1 MKTQSED
8 THPDVERVQ
17 IELLRK
23 ATVAHR
29 FRLVRSLSQTAIQL
43 AWRAIERANPGA
55 SRDELAV
62 IFVTVHHGEELGNRL
77 REHLAKLRAQ
87 S

>member
-23 ATVAHR
+23 ATVAQR
-29 FRLVRSLSQTAIQL
+29 IRLARSLTQTTIRL
-43 AWRAIERANPGA
+43 AWRAIEEANPGA
-55 SRDELAV
+55 SQDEIAVKFVAVHYGQELAD
-62 IFVTVHHGEELGNRL
+62 RL
-77 REHLAKLRAQ
+77 KHYLSQ
-87 S
+87 SN